1 MSDPQRSISRV
12 RIVMAAVVLIAA
24 VALAIFGCFNQSV
37 CAETVHSFL
46 SFGDSVVIDSPLQ
59 ADMPGTQLLSDSFE
73 GSNSIFDVNSINHS
87 DPYSGGSTGL
97 RYCIDVPAY
106 EVVDDSFSFGMNLN
120 PSDFDFENGHTYFC
134 AYQIFLPEFYGLID
148 FDLYNPV
155 NVSYCNESIDFS
167 CSFDLAPDEL
177 SFVFT
182 YDSDNSS
189 NLSIEYYI
197 DVDSDHVNFDP
208 YKNLCFELAYFTF
221 YDLTDM
227 FGAVS
232 IPTLAECNMFFSAY
246 PEAFSF
252 YHSDGVEY
260 CPKLSL
266 SNSMTENGYNNGY
279 NDGYQVGYDDGIS
292 SDTSYNEGYDYGYN
306 FGFQMGQ
313 NSVDVDRIFDNGY
326 DNGYSNGSAIGYDS
340 GYDDGYA
347 SGYDIGL
354 SLGQNADISASISG
368 FLPSILGAT
377 GDFIVTVL
385 DFEVFGISMLT
396 ILGTFGAIFVLAM
409 FIKMVL

>member
-1 MSDPQRSISRV
+1 MSDPQRSISRA

-37 CAETVHSFL
+37 CAETFFSFL
-46 SFGDSVVIDSPLQ
+46 SFSDSVVIDSPLQ
-59 ADMPGTQLLSDSFE
+59 AYMPGTQLLSDSFD

-87 DPYSGGSTGL
+87 DPYCGGVTGL
-97 RYCIDVPAY
+97 WYCIDVPAY
-106 EVVDDSFSFGMNLN
+106 EVVDDSFSFGMNLD

-134 AYQIFLPEFYGLID
+134 AYQVSLPGFYGLID

-155 NVSYCNESIDFS
+155 NVSYGNESIDFS
-167 CSFDLAPDEL
+167 CSFDLDPSEL

-189 NLSIEYYI
+189 NLSIEYYL
-197 DVDSDHVNFDP
+197 DVDSDHDFFDP
-208 YKNLCFELAYFTF
+208 YSNLCFSLVYFTF

-232 IPTLAECNMFFSAY
+232 IPSLAECNMFFSAY
-246 PEAFSF
+246 PESF
-252 YHSDGVEY
+252 TFYLSDGVEY
-260 CPKLSL
+260 CPKLLL
-266 SNSMTENGYNNGY
+266 SNSMTDNGYNNGY

-313 NSVDVDRIFDNGY
+313 NSVDTDKIFDNGY
-326 DNGYSNGSAIGYDS
+326 DNGYNNGSVIGYNS

-347 SGYDIGL
+347 SGYDVGL